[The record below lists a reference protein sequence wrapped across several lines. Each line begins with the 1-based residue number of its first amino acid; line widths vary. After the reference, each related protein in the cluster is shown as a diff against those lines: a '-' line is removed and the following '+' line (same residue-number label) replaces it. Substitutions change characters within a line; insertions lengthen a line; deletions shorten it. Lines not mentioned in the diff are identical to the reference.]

1 MGAGEGE
8 HTHTHTQLTKLL
20 FMGFRADR
28 KHTQPGTE
36 GVGPVDL
43 PLRRISGMANWQ
55 PERKR
60 EGEAERQ
67 DFSKFCRIYFYA

>member
-1 MGAGEGE
+1 MSKGAGEGE

-43 PLRRISGMANWQ
+43 PLGRISGITAG
-55 PERKR
+55 EKRRK
-60 EGEAERQ
+60 GAAERQ